1 MLILLTRIVNAPKFK
16 NIVIKVMF
24 EYELVLVMM
33 ITQTNET
40 ENKLHLYNKSCF
52 SKLIKYLAV

>member
-1 MLILLTRIVNAPKFK
+1 
-16 NIVIKVMF
+16 MF

-40 ENKLHLYNKSCF
+40 EYELHLYNKSCF
-52 SKLIKYLAV
+52 SKLIKYLAVWQIKFYENNVINFLKKSIP

>member
-40 ENKLHLYNKSCF
+40 EYELHLYN
-52 SKLIKYLAV
+52 

>member
-1 MLILLTRIVNAPKFK
+1 
-16 NIVIKVMF
+16 MF

-40 ENKLHLYNKSCF
+40 EYELHLYNKSCF